1 MRQATAFKEYFYN
14 CFDCSDKAK
23 FRSFCLNHSV
33 LCILFTAHH
42 EVCAFLVPLC
52 AAKKCCFVSCS
63 SELFSLL
70 SCAAVLGRYSG
81 FHLCGVYTV
90 FSSVCFFICLFFSSS
105 VFWCSVSVHCVFT
118 GVVCFVNV
126 FTFDLLPLT
135 CSVVSY
141 CL

>member
-1 MRQATAFKEYFYN
+1 MRQATAFKEYFYI

-90 FSSVCFFICLFFSSS
+90 FSSVCFFPVLCFGVVFLCTVFSLVSS
-105 VFWCSVSVHCVFT
+105 VLSMFLHS
-118 GVVCFVNV
+118 
-126 FTFDLLPLT
+126 T
-135 CSVVSY
+135 C
-141 CL
+141 CR